1 MELRAPASKGQTL
14 VVLEPPLWLQASLRG
29 ATAVGKGSYAWV
41 WKSNGGDATK
51 LTLDPATAKLFQQ
64 LKAAPC
70 PGLPR
75 TYRTRQIRVD
85 TPRSGRKTAWA
96 LEMEWLSPLE
106 PRKAAQV
113 LRCYRQARQSAPGDQ
128 DKAQYSRRL
137 LAALK
142 RQCRLHLPQEPQL
155 IRALTRL
162 EKFVR
167 ETGYHLDLVQP
178 TNWMQD
184 SRGRIVLSDPVVG
197 ESFEF

>member
-1 MELRAPASKGQTL
+1 MELRAPQSKGQTL
-14 VVLEPPLWLQASLRG
+14 MVLDPPLWLQASLRG
-29 ATAVGKGSYAWV
+29 ARPVGKGSYAWV
-41 WKSNGGDATK
+41 WKSTGGDATK
-51 LTLDPATAKLFQQ
+51 LTVDPATAKLFQQ
-64 LKAAPC
+64 LKTAPC

-75 TYRTRQIRVD
+75 TFRTRRVRVD

-96 LEMEWLSPLE
+96 LEMEWLTPLE

-113 LRCYRQARQSAPGDQ
+113 LRCYRQARQSVPNEP
-128 DKAQYSRRL
+128 DKVVYCRRL